1 MKKAVVD
8 IMVVLGIFILGVLIG
23 NITSL
28 PGYSE
33 SHAILAKHGKIRTLD
48 NSALLYIPNTDM
60 SIEEYDAIAKLSRL
74 YEHVAII
81 AEYHE
86 D

>member
-8 IMVVLGIFILGVLIG
+8 IMVVLSIFILGVLIG
-23 NITSL
+23 NITAL

-33 SHAILAKHGKIRTLD
+33 SHAILAKHGKVRTLND
-48 NSALLYIPNTDM
+48 SALLYIPDTDM
-60 SIEEYDAIAKLSRL
+60 SIEEYEAMAKLSRL
-74 YEHVAII
+74 YEHVAVIT
-81 AEYHE
+81 E